1 MEGRQ
6 VEQEIKFQD
15 GESYEKWMGIW
26 TQLVGDQFLDW
37 LSPQTAKTWLDIGC
51 GNGAFTEQI
60 YQQQNPSEIQAID
73 PSSEQ
78 IDFASRR
85 IVSQRVTFQVGDAMD
100 LQFKADHFDYATM
113 ALVLFFVPDPK
124 VGVSEMIRVVK
135 PDGVV
140 SAYVWDIFGG
150 GLPMEP
156 INAQL
161 RILDIPH
168 PVAPSA
174 EVSGLNSLESTWRE
188 AGLKEVEVKQISV
201 DRTFANFEEFW
212 DLTHNSPSVGPVLS
226 KLPAD
231 VGHQVKKMAQD
242 ALGVDDSQ
250 TVTINAFANAV
261 KGTV

>member
-1 MEGRQ
+1 
-6 VEQEIKFQD
+6 
-15 GESYEKWMGIW
+15 
-26 TQLVGDQFLDW
+26 
-37 LSPQTAKTWLDIGC
+37 
-51 GNGAFTEQI
+51 
-60 YQQQNPSEIQAID
+60 
-73 PSSEQ
+73 
-78 IDFASRR
+78 
-85 IVSQRVTFQVGDAMD
+85 MD
-100 LQFKADHFDYATM
+100 LEFKADRFDYATM

-124 VGVSEMIRVVK
+124 VGVSEMVRVVE
-135 PDGVV
+135 PGGVV
-140 SAYVWDIFGG
+140 SAYVWDVLEG

-174 EVSGLNSLESTWRE
+174 EVSGLNTLESTWRE

-201 DRTFANFEEFW
+201 DRTFENFDEFW

-250 TVTINAFANAV
+250 AVTINAFANAV
-261 KGTV
+261 KGIV

>member
-1 MEGRQ
+1 MKGRQ

-60 YQQQNPSEIQAID
+60 YQQQDPSEIQAID

-78 IDFASRR
+78 VDFASRR
-85 IVSQRVTFQVGDAMD
+85 IISQRVSFQVGDAMD
-100 LQFKADHFDYATM
+100 LQFQADHFDYATM

-135 PDGVV
+135 PGGVV